1 MKKLMLV
8 ILGVLMIASLAA
20 CTGGTD
26 DKKTSNTP
34 TKGTDSKSPA
44 DNSSSSNEQAL
55 YLGTI
60 QSIAGNEIE
69 LALAKIPEELKPG
82 AAGERNNGKENGNG
96 VSGEGENYVGGI
108 TDIPEG
114 KDRSDTAPDQVEGD
128 KKSLASMLE
137 YTGENKSFVIPAGV
151 QLTNMTGGS
160 ANISDLNKM
169 NVLMITVN
177 KKDNAV
183 ISCEILE

>member
-34 TKGTDSKSPA
+34 TKETDSKSPA

-60 QSIAGNEIE
+60 QSI
-69 LALAKIPEELKPG
+69 
-82 AAGERNNGKENGNG
+82 
-96 VSGEGENYVGGI
+96 V
-108 TDIPEG
+108 
-114 KDRSDTAPDQVEGD
+114 
-128 KKSLASMLE
+128 
-137 YTGENKSFVIPAGV
+137 
-151 QLTNMTGGS
+151 
-160 ANISDLNKM
+160 
-169 NVLMITVN
+169 
-177 KKDNAV
+177 
-183 ISCEILE
+183 

>member
-82 AAGERNNGKENGNG
+82 AAGESNNGKENG
-96 VSGEGENYVGGI
+96 

-169 NVLMITVN
+169 NVLMIMVN